1 MCYILWVQ
9 RGEGKSKSGEVIE
22 EDIWDKVM
30 FKDFDDWSKM
40 YENIFFCF
48 YRINIVFFRIRE
60 KRYLEFRIF
69 YFFIQNWRVL
79 EEWRVE

>member
-30 FKDFDDWSKM
+30 FKDFDDGVKCM
-40 YENIFFCF
+40 KIFFF
-48 YRINIVFFRIRE
+48 VFIG
-60 KRYLEFRIF
+60 
-69 YFFIQNWRVL
+69 
-79 EEWRVE
+79 